1 MAGGSQSRIL
11 LASNGQKYV
20 VKFKSN
26 PQGQRSLINEV
37 VVSLCAMQLGI
48 AVPKVALINLSSHF
62 LDAHPT
68 LAISQAHHSVPVASG
83 LHFGSQYEPTE
94 AIYDFFPSALLD
106 RIDNLDHFA
115 GALVLDTWTA
125 SADYR
130 QAIFTRRRN
139 PANRDLHFHAEMID
153 HGMAFGGHR
162 WEFRDAPLA
171 GLHLDHGVY
180 RRFTSLS
187 DYEPWIARVDLIGEA
202 SFQNVGRSIPE
213 EWLNSDRAELDRLF
227 ERLLSRKKMLPFLV
241 EGKLREVARGRGVIE
256 LS

>member
-20 VKFKSN
+20 VKFKNN

-48 AVPKVALINLSSHF
+48 AVPNIALVNLSSNF
-62 LDAHPT
+62 LEANPT
-68 LAISQAHHSVPVASG
+68 LAIAQAHHRVPVATG
-83 LHFGSQYEPTE
+83 LHFGSVYEQTE
-94 AIYDFFPSALLD
+94 AIYDFLPAALLD
-106 RIDNLDHFA
+106 RIENLDHFA

-130 QAIFTRRRN
+130 QAIFTRRRS
-139 PANRDLHFHAEMID
+139 PASRDLPFHAEMID

-162 WEFRDAPLA
+162 WEFRDAPRA

-187 DYEPWIARVDLIGEA
+187 DFEPWIARVDRIEEA
-202 SFQNVGRSIPE
+202 FFQNVGRSIPE
-213 EWLNSDRAELDRLF
+213 EWLNSDRAELGRLF
-227 ERLLSRKKMLPFLV
+227 ERLLVRKKMLPFLV
-241 EGKLREVARGRGVIE
+241 EGKLREVARGRGVIG